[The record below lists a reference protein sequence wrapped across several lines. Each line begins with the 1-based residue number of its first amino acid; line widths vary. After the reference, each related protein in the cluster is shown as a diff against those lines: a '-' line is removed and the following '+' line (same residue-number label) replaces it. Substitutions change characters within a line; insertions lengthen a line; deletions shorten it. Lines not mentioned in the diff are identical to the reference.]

1 MNIVFFEVEDW
12 EHDVLRLAFPE
23 AQLTKEKLTKNNA
36 SKYKDAELVSCFI
49 YSSIDSATIDELS
62 SLRFIS
68 TRSTGYDHIDLLACK
83 NRDIQ
88 VSNVPE
94 YGSVTVAEHTFA
106 LILSL
111 TRKIYQSVNQ
121 AKHLNFEHDQI
132 QGIDLEGKTI
142 GIIGLGKIG
151 EHVLRIS
158 TGFGMKALVYNRS
171 EDTELQKKYT
181 FNYSDLNTVIKQSDI
196 VTLHLPYNE
205 HTKHIINTENILA
218 FKKGSYLIN
227 TARGGLI
234 ETEAI
239 ILGLEKGILAGAA
252 LDVLEEEKELGEEA
266 VILTSDYRKNVN
278 MQNLVYDH
286 MLMNHPNVLITPHN
300 AFNSREALMRI
311 TETTIDNVNA
321 YISGNPINI
330 LT

>member
-1 MNIVFFEVEDW
+1 MHITFFEVQEW
-12 EHDVLRLAFPE
+12 EQDLLRLAFPDAE
-23 AQLTKEKLTKNNA
+23 LTKEKLTKDNA
-36 SKYKDAELVSCFI
+36 SKYNNVEIASCFI
-49 YSSIDSATIDELS
+49 YSLIDSDTINELP
-62 SLRFIS
+62 SLKFIS
-68 TRSTGYDHIDLLACK
+68 TRSTGYDHIDLSACK
-83 NRDIQ
+83 ARNIQ
-88 VSNVPE
+88 VSTVPE
-94 YGSVTVAEHTFA
+94 YGSATVAEHTFA

-132 QGIDLEGKTI
+132 RGIDLEGKTI

-151 EHVLRIS
+151 EHVLQIS
-158 TGFGMKALVYNRS
+158 KGFGMNALVYNRS
-171 EDTELQKKYT
+171 QNAELQKKYT
-181 FNYSDLNTVIKQSDI
+181 FSYCDLNTLLKQSDVI
-196 VTLHLPYNE
+196 TLHLPYNE
-205 HTKHIINTENILA
+205 HTKHIINTQNILTL
-218 FKKGSYLIN
+218 KKGSYLIN

-321 YISGNPINI
+321 CISGNPINI

>member
-12 EHDVLRLAFPE
+12 EHDPLRLAFPDAE
-23 AQLTKEKLTKNNA
+23 LTKEKLTKNNA
-36 SKYKDAELVSCFI
+36 SKYKNAEIVSCFI
-49 YSSIDSATIDELS
+49 YSVIDRATIEELPN
-62 SLRFIS
+62 LTFIS
-68 TRSTGYDHIDLLACK
+68 TRSTGYDHIDLSACAAR
-83 NRDIQ
+83 NIQ

-94 YGSVTVAEHTFA
+94 YGSATVAEHTFA

-132 QGIDLEGKTI
+132 QGVDLEGKTI

-151 EHVLRIS
+151 EHVLQIS
-158 TGFGMKALVYNRS
+158 KGFGMKAVVYNHH
-171 EDTELQKKYT
+171 EDAELQKKYEFRYT
-181 FNYSDLNTVIKQSDI
+181 DLDTLLKQSDI

-205 HTKHIINTENILA
+205 HTKHIINTQNILTI
-218 FKKGSYLIN
+218 KKGSYLIN

-239 ILGLEKGILAGAA
+239 IMGLEKGILNGVA
-252 LDVLEEEKELGEEA
+252 LDVLEEEKELSEEA

-300 AFNSREALMRI
+300 AFNSGESLMRI
-311 TETTIDNVNA
+311 TETTIKNVNA
-321 YISGNPINI
+321 YREGNPINI
-330 LT
+330 PK